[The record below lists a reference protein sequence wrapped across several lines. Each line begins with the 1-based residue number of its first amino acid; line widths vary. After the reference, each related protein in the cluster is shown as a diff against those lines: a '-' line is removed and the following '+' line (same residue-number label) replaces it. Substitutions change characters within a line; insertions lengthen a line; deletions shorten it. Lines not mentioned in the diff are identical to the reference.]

1 MAAAQEEIYDL
12 FDNPMIKSAEKAL
25 TQEQK
30 EKYAQLGEEMYKTVD
45 FETNEILNNLPEPMV
60 ESVLQ
65 LSVQLRSGLHPSDL
79 EEQDIKLLET
89 SFGEKWYEKWGY
101 EKADLESY

>member
-1 MAAAQEEIYDL
+1 
-12 FDNPMIKSAEKAL
+12 
-25 TQEQK
+25 
-30 EKYAQLGEEMYKTVD
+30 
-45 FETNEILNNLPEPMV
+45 MV